1 MDTALRTTCLGTG
14 NNCGDLCGPSAI
26 ARSGGSIRGFGFGF
40 GGSCGD
46 AVLTGRPSMPSACSF
61 GCLLSKLA
69 RGFSSSTFRCRSFD
83 GGLTIP
89 VACVLSSG
97 PFFTSREA
105 SCSNRDF
112 NELTDERAVSSMV
125 ALAIVVAAL
134 PDGMTQ

>member
-1 MDTALRTTCLGTG
+1 MDTALRPSCLGTG
-14 NNCGDLCGPSAI
+14 NNCGDLCGPGAI
-26 ARSGGSIRGFGFGF
+26 VRSGGSIRGFGFGF

-46 AVLTGRPSMPSACSF
+46 AVLTGRPSTPSACSLC
-61 GCLLSKLA
+61 GLPSILA
-69 RGFSSSTFRCRSFD
+69 RGFGSSMFRCRSFD

-89 VACVLSSG
+89 GDWVFSSG
-97 PFFTSREA
+97 PFFTSRVA

-125 ALAIVVAAL
+125 ALSMVAGL